1 MYSPICASL
10 GGFREGS
17 IRELRIEKMSLSL
30 LQGYSSAE
38 EEDDQQPQH
47 PYLQNSDEDEE
58 DDDED
63 EDEQNDKEGAIHD
76 KSFIKLPIPSSGSG
90 SSGLPS
96 VLDLFSEVHLSLSL
110 SLWDNFAFAFFFYS
124 NE

>member
-1 MYSPICASL
+1 
-10 GGFREGS
+10 
-17 IRELRIEKMSLSL
+17 MSLSL

-58 DDDED
+58 DDD

-110 SLWDNFAFAFFFYS
+110 SLSLFGIILLLLSFFTVMN
-124 NE
+124 NESSEYY

>member
-1 MYSPICASL
+1 
-10 GGFREGS
+10 
-17 IRELRIEKMSLSL
+17 MSLSL

-96 VLDLFSEVHLSLSL
+96 VLDLFSEVRLSLSFFGIILLLLLL
-110 SLWDNFAFAFFFYS
+110 SFFTVMN
-124 NE
+124 NESSEYY